1 VILRALKVVIYSAL
15 AVAGVAMIYSRI
27 AEVFKDGSS
36 GVVEWIFIGL
46 WGAAGLYILIY
57 VFMLAAEVVW
67 GKRHRLLYDAVI
79 VAVFCG
85 ALLGRL
91 LGI

>member
-1 VILRALKVVIYSAL
+1 MTLRAIKLAVYAVM
-15 AVAGVAMIYSRI
+15 AVAGVALVYARI
-27 AEVFKDGSS
+27 AEVLKEGVS
-36 GVVEWIFIGL
+36 GAAEWIFVGI
-46 WGAAGLYILIY
+46 WGAAGLYIIMY
-57 VFMLAAEVVW
+57 ISALAAEAAA
-67 GKRHRLLYDAVI
+67 GKRHRLLFDAVM